1 MQSEMSNKYQV
12 KTEVYEGPFD
22 VLLHLIE
29 KRKLFI
35 NDISLAEITD
45 DFIEY
50 VQSIQDLPL
59 KNIADFIVIASTL
72 VLIKSKSL
80 MPVLDL
86 TEEEEMSIDEL
97 EARLREYREIKR
109 LSRHV
114 GDLYGK
120 QIIFSKKP
128 SEVEPVFSPEPSLTK
143 ENLYLSALSLISS
156 FPKKEDIKQ
165 AAIKKVISLE
175 EMMSHLTERVKA
187 SFKLSFRNFSDIS
200 GGEKINV
207 IVSFLAVLEL
217 VKRGLVSV
225 SQDREFEDFDI
236 ENQDVGVPNYH

>member
-1 MQSEMSNKYQV
+1 MQSEVTDKYQV
-12 KTEVYEGPFD
+12 KTEVYEGPLD
-22 VLLHLIE
+22 VLLQLIE

-45 DFIEY
+45 NFIEY
-50 VQSIQDLPL
+50 VQSMQRLPL
-59 KNIADFIVIASTL
+59 KNIADFIVVASTL

-97 EARLREYREIKR
+97 EFRLREYKEIKR
-109 LSRHV
+109 LSRYV
-114 GDLYGK
+114 DNLFGK

-128 SEVEPVFSPEPSLTK
+128 THIEPVFSPETSLTP
-143 ENLYLSALSLISS
+143 ENLYLSALSLINS

-165 AAIKKVISLE
+165 AAIKKVVSLE
-175 EMMSHLTERVKA
+175 EMMSHLTERIK
-187 SFKLSFRNFSDIS
+187 SSLKLSFRNFSDVS
-200 GGEKINV
+200 GGEKINI

-217 VKRGLVSV
+217 VKRGIVSV
-225 SQDREFEDFDI
+225 NQDKEFEDFDI